1 MFKGRE
7 ALRGGMPH
15 PRQVGD
21 LGVDVD
27 HVSALAVQH
36 VSRRIATAETVAVEY
51 LVQGEGQPIVLLPS
65 AGRAADDFD
74 DTAFRLAGVG
84 FRVIRPQPR
93 GIGASAG
100 LMVEITL
107 HDLAAD
113 VAFALEAEGMTEVIA
128 VGHAF
133 GSMVARTLATDRRDL
148 VRGVVIAASSG
159 RLPPDARRLGGVA
172 ASSDLSVPDFERLP
186 RVAEAF
192 FAPGS
197 DASAFLHGWHP
208 AALEAQLSA
217 VHATPFDEYIAA
229 GGAPILDMHADSD
242 FFVPLEHLNDL
253 RDELGAAQVSV
264 VLIPGAGHALFP
276 EQPTLVVKAIVE
288 WARALVGESALAR

>member
-1 MFKGRE
+1 MAERLCGTTHD
-7 ALRGGMPH
+7 LRG
-15 PRQVGD
+15 QV
-21 LGVDVD
+21 VDWGLKVD
-27 HVSALAVQH
+27 RVSALAVQQ
-36 VSRRIATAETVAVEY
+36 VSRRTATAGTIAVEY
-51 LVQGEGQPIVLLPS
+51 WVQGEGQPIVLLPS

-84 FRVIRPQPR
+84 FRVLRPQPR

-100 LMVEITL
+100 PMVDITL

-113 VAFALEAEGMTEVIA
+113 VALALDAEAMTDVVM

-208 AALEAQLSA
+208 AALAAQLSA
-217 VHATPFDEYIAA
+217 VHATSFDEYIAA
-229 GGAPILDMHADSD
+229 GGAPILDLHADSD

-253 RDELGAAQVSV
+253 RDELGSAQVSV

-276 EQPTLVVKAIVE
+276 EQPTLVVKAIID
-288 WARALVGESALAR
+288 WAKTLVGEAAFTR